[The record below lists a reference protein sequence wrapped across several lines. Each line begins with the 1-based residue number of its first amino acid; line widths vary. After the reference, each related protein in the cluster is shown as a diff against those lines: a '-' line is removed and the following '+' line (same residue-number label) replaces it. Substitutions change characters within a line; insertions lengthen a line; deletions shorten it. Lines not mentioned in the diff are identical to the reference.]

1 MTHQKNRMKRLRRTL
16 LVNKE
21 RRQDM
26 LLAADVTTRKKKLLE
41 ESYALIERLK
51 KLRAINGN
59 SRLVGIN
66 PRLERAL
73 SNHR

>member
-1 MTHQKNRMKRLRRTL
+1 
-16 LVNKE
+16 
-21 RRQDM
+21 M
-26 LLAADVTTRKKKLLE
+26 LLTNDATTRKKKLLE

-66 PRLERAL
+66 PRLERAY

>member
-1 MTHQKNRMKRLRRTL
+1 
-16 LVNKE
+16 
-21 RRQDM
+21 M
-26 LLAADVTTRKKKLLE
+26 LLNADVTSRKQKLLE
-41 ESYALIERLK
+41 ESYVLIERLK

-66 PRLERAL
+66 PRLERAS